1 MAASLVVRLVAPLA
15 SKSVDWKAEKKV
27 DQMGENWVV
36 HLVAQWDSKSVER
49 RVDSM
54 AVLLEYQK
62 AE

>member
-1 MAASLVVRLVAPLA
+1 MA

-27 DQMGENWVV
+27 DQMGESWVV